1 MLTIAYSTLA
11 SRLANIKLPDLTDYP
26 DWKILIT
33 VQSGDET
40 MPDLTSAPKNVKVLG
55 FPGSGVTKIRNQAI
69 ANAETEY
76 LVFADDDIIFDLP
89 NLAKAIEHLK
99 TSGAALVLGMAQDP
113 AGKLRKKYPSAIQR
127 LNKLNSAKAAT
138 YEMVIDLA
146 AVRKSG
152 IRFDEDFGA
161 GAKENYL
168 GDEYIFICDLI
179 SAGLK
184 CDFVPLV
191 LATHPTNSS
200 GSGWG
205 TERDRRARAVVF
217 DRAFRGNRTMP
228 YLARL
233 AFGARKLGKELTLGK
248 YLKFVFKR

>member
-1 MLTIAYSTLA
+1 
-11 SRLANIKLPDLTDYP
+11 
-26 DWKILIT
+26 
-33 VQSGDET
+33 
-40 MPDLTSAPKNVKVLG
+40 
-55 FPGSGVTKIRNQAI
+55 
-69 ANAETEY
+69 
-76 LVFADDDIIFDLP
+76 
-89 NLAKAIEHLK
+89 
-99 TSGAALVLGMAQDP
+99 
-113 AGKLRKKYPSAIQR
+113 

-152 IRFDEDFGA
+152 IRFDENFGA

-191 LATHPTNSS
+191 LATHPTDSS

-217 DRAFRGNRTMP
+217 DRAFRGNRTLP